1 MATPSIL
8 SSPKREPLLSLNS
21 ANRPANLRQT
31 SLLDVFAKHAIQA
44 QQPSS
49 EATSGDSQDINL
61 HSSDEE
67 EVLEPSRKRARL
79 SNALEEARP
88 VLPPREASFSQ
99 SGRRLTNHAAKPDAL
114 LSSFGLMTRLSLS
127 APHKLG
133 RRGVQNQRRVFCSG
147 IV

>member
-1 MATPSIL
+1 MATPSLL

-31 SLLDVFAKHAIQA
+31 SLLDVFAKHAIQT

-79 SNALEEARP
+79 SNASEARP
-88 VLPPREASFSQ
+88 VLPPRESSFSQ
-99 SGRRLTNHAAKPDAL
+99 SGSRLTNHAAKPDAL

-133 RRGVQNQRRVFCSG
+133 RRGVQNQRREFYSG